1 MESIKNWWK
10 TRTPEQQRNYKVGG
24 SLLALLIVVGIG
36 GQLGRKNLAANAMKQ
51 AEKTDQT
58 IFQAKPQ
65 NLRNQDQEAQIQQ
78 LHGQINKLTN
88 LLQMQGHL
96 SKAQLDQ
103 ALSNAERYNHDH
115 GGQLVAAPN
124 PQQEQEIAAL
134 SSQVQS
140 LQQQL
145 QQQTPAAQT
154 PASAEPSPSG
164 AMTLYEMNGSGQ
176 APSAGGA
183 DDAQLPSDGSVPEA
197 PKAPTNLMSLGSPKE
212 KKVVKIDA
220 KDSVFLPAGTILTGV
235 LLNGLQAATG
245 PSAQSNPQ
253 IVELRVKK
261 SAIMPNKF
269 RANLKDCEVIA
280 SGFGDLS
287 ARRVYLRTNEL
298 SCVNRDG
305 SVISA
310 PMHGFIVGADGLTGV
325 PGTVIEHQSELLDKG
340 LLAGLLSG
348 LGTAAT
354 PQSVSPLNINP
365 GSTAQYQ
372 MPSASYVGGSAL
384 MGGVSNASSMIAKF
398 YLHEAESLLPTI
410 QINPGISADII
421 LESGA
426 KIKTDGMSATELAQ
440 AQWEA
445 SGNSRQSSGGSGQE
459 AVQKTSSST
468 PTATK

>member
-10 TRTPEQQRNYKVGG
+10 TRTPEQQRKYKIGG
-24 SLLALLIVVGIG
+24 ALLSLLIVVGIG

-65 NLRNQDQEAQIQQ
+65 NLRSQDQEAQIQQ
-78 LHGQINKLTN
+78 LHGQIDKLTN

-96 SKAQLDQ
+96 SKTQLDQ
-103 ALSNAERYNHDH
+103 ALSNAERYNRDH
-115 GGQLVAAPN
+115 GGQLVATPN

-145 QQQTPAAQT
+145 QQAPVTQT
-154 PASAEPSPSG
+154 PASAAPSPSG

-176 APSAGGA
+176 APTAGGT
-183 DDAQLPSDGSVPEA
+183 DDAQAPTDSGVPEA

-298 SCVNRDG
+298 SCVSRDG

-365 GSTAQYQ
+365 GSTAQFQ

-384 MGGVSNASSMIAKF
+384 MGGVSNASGLIAKF

-445 SGNSRQSSGGSGQE
+445 SGNSRQSSNGGEQDP
-459 AVQKTSSST
+459 AQKGTSST
-468 PTATK
+468 QTATK